1 MKYLREIKRYSFL
14 VFKPLRLNVFLF
26 GNSFSKAQLEQPSN
40 GTERKHKEA
49 RSSVVSQPMENS
61 HKIRF
66 DQA

>member
-14 VFKPLRLNVFLF
+14 VFKHLRLNVFLF
-26 GNSFSKAQLEQPSN
+26 GNSFSKAQLEQPLN
-40 GTERKHKEA
+40 GTERRHKEA

>member
-26 GNSFSKAQLEQPSN
+26 GNSFSKAQLEQPLN

-49 RSSVVSQPMENS
+49 KSSVVLPPMENN
-61 HKIRF
+61 HKIHF
-66 DQA
+66 DQV